1 MGGTQGGAFFL
12 DQDKPN
18 HWRKVKIWRPRRKES
33 AAEQSDILFGAEKVG
48 NVAQPDHIELVTAI
62 LYRP

>member
-18 HWRKVKIWRPRRKES
+18 QGRKVKSWHPRQKENVSGERPNSPAWRADRP
-33 AAEQSDILFGAEKVG
+33 QFYPLP
-48 NVAQPDHIELVTAI
+48 PDAPEAG
-62 LYRP
+62 